1 MQERTATMTE
11 YEHTVVHVLEAVRT
25 KSIDTCITQGDSG
38 NPSVQ
43 AIRRTCNLLLPNDY
57 PLPRLFSMSNFT
69 ELI

>member
-11 YEHTVVHVLEAVRT
+11 YEHTVVLEAVRT
-25 KSIDTCITQGDSG
+25 KSIDTCIIQGDSG

-43 AIRRTCNLLLPNDY
+43 AIRRTCNILLPNDY
-57 PLPRLFSMSNFT
+57 PLPRLLSTCMSNFT

>member
-1 MQERTATMTE
+1 MQERTATMAE
-11 YEHTVVHVLEAVRT
+11 YEHTVVLEAVRT

-43 AIRRTCNLLLPNDY
+43 AIRRTCNILLPNDY